1 MIWSCTRIEDDFIFT
16 IITNPHDDFVS
27 PYVQILEQHFQETY
41 SPTKLLKKLDS
52 MASSYINDQT
62 HAILIYPRK
71 TLNINAH
78 LEPSQEN
85 QLLELL
91 QKRNNVFS

>member
-1 MIWSCTRIEDDFIFT
+1 MILSCTHIEDDLIFT
-16 IITNPHDDFVS
+16 IITNPHDDFLA
-27 PYVQILEQHFQETY
+27 PYDQILEQHFQETY

-62 HAILIYPRK
+62 HAIGIYSSK
-71 TLNINAH
+71 TLNINVH

-85 QLLELL
+85 QLFEVL